1 MAVPLADRVQDLQQP
16 GHALVVL
23 LRRRCL
29 ELRQQPWQQRL
40 PLGREVVRGDQRHG
54 LGELALQQL
63 GHREVELQ
71 QVVLDLR

>member
-1 MAVPLADRVQDLQQP
+1 MGLGVGLRSGLGVGVGVADH
-16 GHALVVL
+16 GFG
-23 LRRRCL
+23 
-29 ELRQQPWQQRL
+29 ESW
-40 PLGREVVRGDQRHG
+40 LGLGVGEGYSYHG